1 MRFVPAALLLLSFLP
16 LAAHADEECQVTA
29 VFSGD
34 QLTCQRA
41 DGGDT
46 TVHLRGI
53 TAPALEQPFGQRSRA
68 ALVQLALGKSAT
80 LKHAEQLPDGSLRAA
95 VWVTPAEC
103 PNCGHTLDIGR
114 AQLSIGLARWR
125 QSDAQTPEEV
135 GQYQFEEHEAK
146 ARRTNLWR
154 QP

>member
-1 MRFVPAALLLLSFLP
+1 MRFVPAALFVFFFLP
-16 LAAHADEECQVTA
+16 LAALADEECQVTA
-29 VFSGD
+29 VYSGD

-41 DGGDT
+41 DGTDT
-46 TVHLRGI
+46 TIHLRGI
-53 TAPALEQPFGQRSRA
+53 DAPELENHFGQRSRA

-80 LKHAEQLPDGSLRAA
+80 LKHAEQQPDGSLRAA

-146 ARRTNLWR
+146 VRRTNLWR
-154 QP
+154 TP

>member
-1 MRFVPAALLLLSFLP
+1 MRFSLAALFAFSLLP
-16 LAAHADEECQVTA
+16 LAATADEPCQVTA
-29 VFSGD
+29 VYSGD
-34 QLTCQRA
+34 QLTCQRQ
-41 DGGDT
+41 DGVET
-46 TVHLRGI
+46 TIHLRGVD
-53 TAPALEQPFGQRSRA
+53 APSLEQAFGQRSRA

-80 LKHAEQLPDGSLRAA
+80 LKHTEQQPDGSLRAA

-125 QSDAQTPEEV
+125 QNDAQTAEEE
-135 GQYQFEEHEAK
+135 GQYRFEEHEAK

-154 QP
+154 RP

>member
-1 MRFVPAALLLLSFLP
+1 MRFVPAALLALVFLP
-16 LAAHADEECQVTA
+16 LAAFADEECQVTA

-34 QLTCQRA
+34 QLTCQRS
-41 DGGDT
+41 DGTET
-46 TVHLRGI
+46 TIHLRGI
-53 TAPALEQPFGQRSRA
+53 QAPELEKPFGQRSRA
-68 ALVQLALGKSAT
+68 ALVQLSLGKSAT
-80 LKHAEQLPDGSLRAA
+80 LKLAEQQADGSLRAA

-125 QSDAQTPEEV
+125 QNDAQTPEEE

-154 QP
+154 KP

>member
-1 MRFVPAALLLLSFLP
+1 MPFVRAALLVLFVLP
-16 LAAHADEECQVTA
+16 LAAQADEECQVTA

-41 DGGDT
+41 DGRDVT
-46 TVHLRGI
+46 IHLRGVS
-53 TAPALEQPFGQRSRA
+53 APALEHPFGQRSRA

-80 LKHAEQLPDGSLRAA
+80 LKHAEPLPDGSVRGA

-114 AQLSIGLARWR
+114 AQLSIGLASWR

-146 ARRTNLWR
+146 ARRTNLWHT
-154 QP
+154 P